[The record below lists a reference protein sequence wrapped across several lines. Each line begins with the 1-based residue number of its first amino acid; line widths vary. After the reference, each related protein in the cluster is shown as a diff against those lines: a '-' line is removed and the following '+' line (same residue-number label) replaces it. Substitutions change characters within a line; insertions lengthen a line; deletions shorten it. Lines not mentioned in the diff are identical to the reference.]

1 MKLSLRLLL
10 AAMAF
15 TFLLPTVHAADSP
28 QRLFAKSWEGRKV
41 VLKQSLYTLVYDE
54 RATLGHIRAGRRD
67 GLVVIN
73 SSRGMYFQFDGRH
86 GKDDVVVKDP
96 QRMVDTVKAT
106 YVPDTLEVR
115 SERRV
120 DPVVVHRYD
129 VGGELYITRV
139 RIERDFVRVWLAQT
153 AQFDPDADPA
163 TSFTI
168 KWPVPFHKSFSER
181 ELVDD
186 LMRLIVEVKTT

>member
-1 MKLSLRLLL
+1 MKLSLRFLL
-10 AAMAF
+10 AAMAI
-15 TFLLPTVHAADSP
+15 TFLLPAVLAADSP

-54 RATLGHIRAGRRD
+54 RARLGHIREGRRD

-106 YVPDTLEVR
+106 YVPDSLEVR

-120 DPVVVHRYD
+120 EPVVVHRYD

-139 RIERDFVRVWLAQT
+139 RIERDFVRVSLAQT
-153 AQFDPDADPA
+153 PQFDPDADPA

-168 KWPVPFHKSFSER
+168 KWPVPFNKSFSER
-181 ELVDD
+181 ELIDD